1 MIIIKQVQNWTDYTT
16 AVLITDDGSG
26 SVRLT
31 KYRNLSMYPEVFIS
45 DLYVVP
51 HKRRQGIATA
61 LMMHAEAAI
70 PDIFPGS
77 DKLRAQVVTKE
88 SVKLFQKLN
97 YRVEGL
103 FIAYK
108 YLNNESQ
115 KNKKSLDRK

>member
-16 AVLITDDGSG
+16 AVLMTDDGSG
-26 SVRLT
+26 FVRLM

-61 LMMHAEAAI
+61 LMMHAEAEI